1 MFHLLNKSKY
11 DDELIIKLKGLVSVD
26 EEGNPKKILMTK
38 QYLDGDYYILVNTL
52 LHYAILLYLNGEEN
66 PKRLDFNEWANKA
79 YIETVSGGNIDEL

>member
-38 QYLDGDYYILVNTL
+38 PI
-52 LHYAILLYLNGEEN
+52 
-66 PKRLDFNEWANKA
+66 
-79 YIETVSGGNIDEL
+79 